1 MSLIWEMGLAQL
13 NRLLHD
19 GYFCFDPECKVL
31 LIFLEKDAEHWVL
44 HGGCLNE
51 LGSLFGGSKMVARVG
66 EAIKKRMVLE
76 RMEEDM
82 KE

>member
-1 MSLIWEMGLAQL
+1 
-13 NRLLHD
+13 
-19 GYFCFDPECKVL
+19 
-31 LIFLEKDAEHWVL
+31 LEKDAEHWVL

-51 LGSLFGGSKMVARVG
+51 LGSLFGGSEMVARVG

-76 RMEEDM
+76 RMEEDR